1 MTDKNVLFIFI
12 IILYLSI
19 MGIIIKILRQ
29 RDRKLE
35 LQKYEID
42 IKFGTDNRIENQL
55 DTLIN
60 SIFEEYRLY
69 NLEYRDSNYIKEIDE
84 KEIISD
90 ICNMVI
96 NRISPVFLRQ
106 LSTYFNT
113 DSIGE
118 VIATKI
124 YTKVAEYRV
133 QRNIED
139 KKIKIW

>member
-12 IILYLSI
+12 IVLYLSI

-139 KKIKIW
+139 KKIKG

>member
-1 MTDKNVLFIFI
+1 MTEQQIVF

-19 MGIIIKILRQ
+19 MGVIIKILQQ
-29 RDRKLE
+29 RDKKIKLE
-35 LQKYEID
+35 KYKID
-42 IKFGTDNRIENQL
+42 IEYGSDTRIENQL
-55 DTLIN
+55 DSLIN
-60 SIFEEYRLY
+60 SVFEEYRLY
-69 NLEYRDSNYIKEIDE
+69 NLEYKDSAYIKEIEE
-84 KEIISD
+84 KEIVED

-96 NRISPVFLRQ
+96 NRISPVFLTQ

-133 QRNIED
+133 QVNID
-139 KKIKIW
+139 KK

>member
-1 MTDKNVLFIFI
+1 MTDQHVLFIFI

-19 MGIIIKILRQ
+19 MGIIIKILKQ

-139 KKIKIW
+139 KKIKG

>member
-139 KKIKIW
+139 KK

>member
-42 IKFGTDNRIENQL
+42 IKFGTDNKIENQL

-139 KKIKIW
+139 KKIKG

>member
-139 KKIKIW
+139 KKIKG